1 MGGGGGGGGWSSIG
15 DLRALEE
22 KAKAALNS
30 GRRNVFI
37 SFAMEDEREVN
48 LLRAHAKNEN
58 SEIDFNDHSVREPYD
73 SDRAAYIKD
82 RISER
87 INRASICVVYLSD
100 STAQSRW
107 VKWEVDEAMR
117 RGKKVIAVH
126 PKVGRPASDPA
137 WIREHNIPVVAW
149 ANLPKHLK

>member
-15 DLRALEE
+15 YLRSLEE
-22 KAKAALNS
+22 KAKAALS
-30 GRRNVFI
+30 GERRNVFI

-58 SEIDFNDHSVREPYD
+58 SDIEFNDHSVREPYD

-87 INRASICVVYLSD
+87 INRASVCVVYLSD
-100 STAQSRW
+100 STAQSKW
-107 VKWEVDEAMR
+107 VKWEVDEAVR
-117 RGKKVIAVH
+117 LGKKVVAVH
-126 PKVGRPASDPA
+126 PREGKPSNAPDWIQKHGISVVEWSD
-137 WIREHNIPVVAW
+137 
-149 ANLPKHLK
+149 LPKNLK

>member
-15 DLRALEE
+15 DLRSLEE
-22 KAKAALNS
+22 KAKAALNA
-30 GRRNVFI
+30 GRRNIFI

-58 SEIDFNDHSVREPYD
+58 SEIEFNDHSVREPYD

-87 INRASICVVYLSD
+87 INRASVCVVYLSE
-100 STAQSRW
+100 STAQSQW
-107 VKWEVDEAMR
+107 VTWEVDEAMR
-117 RGKKVIAVH
+117 RGKTVIAVH
-126 PKVGRPASDPA
+126 PKEGRPAAYPA
-137 WIREHNIPVVAW
+137 WVREHNIQVVPW
-149 ANLPKHLK
+149 ANLANHLK

>member
-1 MGGGGGGGGWSSIG
+1 MGGGGGGGGWSNIG
-15 DLRALEE
+15 FLRSLEE
-22 KAKAALNS
+22 KAKAALKE

-58 SEIDFNDHSVREPYD
+58 SDIEFNDHSVRDPID

-87 INRASICVVYLSD
+87 LNRASVCVVYLSD
-100 STAQSRW
+100 STAQSKW
-107 VKWEVDEAMR
+107 VKWEVDEAVR
-117 RGKKVIAVH
+117 LGKKVVAVH
-126 PKVGRPASDPA
+126 PREGRPPNTPD
-137 WIREHNIPVVAW
+137 WIQKHGIPVVEW
-149 ANLPKHLK
+149 SDLPKHLR

>member
-1 MGGGGGGGGWSSIG
+1 MGGGGGGGGWSNIG
-15 DLRALEE
+15 FLRSLEE
-22 KAKAALNS
+22 KAKAALKE

-58 SEIDFNDHSVREPYD
+58 SDIEFNDHSVRDPID

-87 INRASICVVYLSD
+87 INRASVCVVYLSD
-100 STAQSRW
+100 STAQSKW
-107 VKWEVDEAMR
+107 VKWEVDEAIR
-117 RGKKVIAVH
+117 LGKKIVAVH
-126 PKVGRPASDPA
+126 PREGKPSHPPDWIQKHGISVVQWSD
-137 WIREHNIPVVAW
+137 
-149 ANLPKHLK
+149 LPKSLK

>member
-15 DLRALEE
+15 DLRSLEE
-22 KAKAALNS
+22 KAKAALNE

-37 SFAMEDEREVN
+37 SFAMEDKREVD

-58 SEIDFNDHSVREPYD
+58 SDIEFNDHSVREPYQ

-82 RISER
+82 RITER
-87 INRASICVVYLSD
+87 LNRASVCVVYLSD

-107 VKWEVDEAMR
+107 VAWEVGKAVEL
-117 RGKKVIAVH
+117 GKKIVAVH
-126 PKVGRPASDPA
+126 PQGRAPAANPA
-137 WIREHNIPVVAW
+137 WVAQHGVKIVNW
-149 ANLPKHLK
+149 ADLPKELK